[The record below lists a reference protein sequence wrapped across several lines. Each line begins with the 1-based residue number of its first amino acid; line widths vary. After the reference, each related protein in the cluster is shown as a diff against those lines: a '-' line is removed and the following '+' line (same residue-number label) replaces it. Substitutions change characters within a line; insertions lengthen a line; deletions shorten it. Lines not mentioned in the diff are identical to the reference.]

1 MARKIRT
8 RLKIK
13 GSLVANS
20 PLHIGGNDGSA
31 LVDLAL
37 AVNGQG
43 AYYIPGTSLA
53 GALRAWMASE
63 GALTNLVEDLWGN
76 QEKSGK
82 EKLGHASYIL
92 IEDAPINKDVKSKD
106 VKTEIREDTPINKGV
121 KTEIRDGVGIDR
133 YYGTAA
139 EQVKFDRAILPKGT
153 EIPLVMTVEHAD
165 KSPIDW
171 ETRKGAVVA
180 LLKALEGQEIRL
192 GAAKTRGLGRV
203 QLKNPTILEQD
214 LCSAEGM
221 LGALRNQGTSLSL
234 GALAEKVCVPPA
246 RPKLTVAIDWE
257 PVGPLMVKAEAD
269 GIAVDTLPL
278 VSAVGDHLTFV
289 LPGSAIKGAL
299 RSQAER
305 IIRTLQAVSLE
316 PDRKFNDQLQAVPLI
331 QEVFGSAARLK
342 PGSNPQKKEQHGRLG
357 ALAVDDCY
365 AKLAIQPEQW
375 SQIESAANERELRQR
390 LNAAQLHQTQQA
402 FHVAVDRWTGGAA
415 DGFLYSTLEPMGV
428 TWEPIGLTLDLN
440 WLNRTASDTTAIASI
455 ALVLLLL
462 RDLAAGRIPLGYG
475 VNRGMGAI
483 QINHIQIQGYGLE
496 DLNNSLQPL
505 TQQSLAA
512 GQLSALS
519 GGCLETLNE
528 AWKNWVHQHLQGG
541 ETP

>member
-1 MARKIRT
+1 
-8 RLKIK
+8 
-13 GSLVANS
+13 
-20 PLHIGGNDGSA
+20 
-31 LVDLAL
+31 
-37 AVNGQG
+37 
-43 AYYIPGTSLA
+43 
-53 GALRAWMASE
+53 
-63 GALTNLVEDLWGN
+63 
-76 QEKSGK
+76 
-82 EKLGHASYIL
+82 
-92 IEDAPINKDVKSKD
+92 
-106 VKTEIREDTPINKGV
+106 
-121 KTEIRDGVGIDR
+121 
-133 YYGTAA
+133 
-139 EQVKFDRAILPKGT
+139 
-153 EIPLVMTVEHAD
+153 
-165 KSPIDW
+165 
-171 ETRKGAVVA
+171 
-180 LLKALEGQEIRL
+180 
-192 GAAKTRGLGRV
+192 
-203 QLKNPTILEQD
+203 
-214 LCSAEGM
+214 M

>member
-53 GALRAWMASE
+53 GALRAWMASDGSLAE
-63 GALTNLVEDLWGN
+63 LVDDLWGN
-76 QEKSGK
+76 QRKSGK
-82 EKLGHASYIL
+82 EKSGHASYIL
-92 IEDAPINKDVKSKD
+92 IEDAPI
-106 VKTEIREDTPINKGV
+106 KGV
-121 KTEIRDGVGIDR
+121 KTEVRDGVRIDR

-139 EQVKFDRAILPKGT
+139 EQMKFDRAILPKGT
-153 EIPLVMTVEHAD
+153 VIPLVMTIEHAD
-165 KSPIDW
+165 QSPIDW
-171 ETRKGAVVA
+171 EARKAAVAA
-180 LLKALEGQEIRL
+180 LLKALQEEDIRL

-221 LGALRNQGTSLSL
+221 LAALRNQGTSLSL
-234 GALAEKVCVPPA
+234 GALAANSDQTQHSK
-246 RPKLTVAIDWE
+246 RSKLSISIDWE

-278 VSAVGDHLTFV
+278 VSAVGDRLTFV

-375 SQIESAANERELRQR
+375 SQIEAAANERELRQR
-390 LNAAQLHQTQQA
+390 LNAAQLHHTQQA

-428 TWEPIGLTLDLN
+428 TWEPIALTLDLN
-440 WLNRTASDTTAIASI
+440 WLNHTASDTTAIAGI

-462 RDLAAGRIPLGYG
+462 RDLAGGRIPLGYG

-483 QINHIQIQGYGLE
+483 QINHIQIQGQEQGLKS
-496 DLNNSLQPL
+496 LNNSLEPL
-505 TQQSLAA
+505 AQQSLAA
-512 GQLSALS
+512 GQLSALP
-519 GGCLETLNE
+519 GTCLETLNE

>member
-92 IEDAPINKDVKSKD
+92 IEDA
-106 VKTEIREDTPINKGV
+106 PINKGV

-246 RPKLTVAIDWE
+246 RSKLTVAIDWE

>member
-1 MARKIRT
+1 
-8 RLKIK
+8 
-13 GSLVANS
+13 
-20 PLHIGGNDGSA
+20 
-31 LVDLAL
+31 
-37 AVNGQG
+37 
-43 AYYIPGTSLA
+43 
-53 GALRAWMASE
+53 
-63 GALTNLVEDLWGN
+63 
-76 QEKSGK
+76 
-82 EKLGHASYIL
+82 
-92 IEDAPINKDVKSKD
+92 
-106 VKTEIREDTPINKGV
+106 
-121 KTEIRDGVGIDR
+121 
-133 YYGTAA
+133 
-139 EQVKFDRAILPKGT
+139 
-153 EIPLVMTVEHAD
+153 
-165 KSPIDW
+165 
-171 ETRKGAVVA
+171 
-180 LLKALEGQEIRL
+180 
-192 GAAKTRGLGRV
+192 
-203 QLKNPTILEQD
+203 
-214 LCSAEGM
+214 
-221 LGALRNQGTSLSL
+221 
-234 GALAEKVCVPPA
+234 
-246 RPKLTVAIDWE
+246 
-257 PVGPLMVKAEAD
+257 
-269 GIAVDTLPL
+269 
-278 VSAVGDHLTFV
+278 V

-496 DLNNSLQPL
+496 DLNNSLQL
-505 TQQSLAA
+505 LAQQSLAA
-512 GQLSALS
+512 GQLSALP

>member
-92 IEDAPINKDVKSKD
+92 IEDA
-106 VKTEIREDTPINKGV
+106 PINKGV

-512 GQLSALS
+512 GQLSALP